1 MKAIVKN
8 YCGFPVEVISVRE
21 YGQDEKGRFFFGRVR
36 YEEDGF
42 VKGAFIRE
50 HEVELVKA

>member
-36 YEEDGF
+36 YEDDGF
-42 VKGAFIRE
+42 VAPALLKLDEI
-50 HEVELVKA
+50 ELIEA

>member
-36 YEEDGF
+36 YEDGF